1 MVSFKRKQNLLA
13 LDDPHTTNSG
23 LLDNTT
29 RGEDIYEFAKVV
41 PPFEV
46 INLQKSCIVI
56 LKGRD

>member
-46 INLQKSCIVI
+46 INLQKS
-56 LKGRD
+56 